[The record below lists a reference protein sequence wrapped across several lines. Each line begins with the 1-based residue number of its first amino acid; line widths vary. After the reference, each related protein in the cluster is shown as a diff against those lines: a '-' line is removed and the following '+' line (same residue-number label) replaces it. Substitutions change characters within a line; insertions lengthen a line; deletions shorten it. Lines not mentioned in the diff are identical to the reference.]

1 MKTDLV
7 PYTIRA
13 LVEGFSYNQ
22 SEEKP
27 LFGLGGKL
35 TIQPEYQRN
44 YIYALK
50 KMDAAVIESILK
62 GYPLGLLYFN
72 KLPDQRFEV
81 LDGQQRI
88 TSIGRFVKGQ
98 LSILDG
104 NRNEQ
109 YFSSLPKD
117 KQELILNTELL
128 VYECEGTETE
138 IKDWFETIN
147 IAGVELEQQ
156 EIWNAIYSGPFV
168 SKGKEEF
175 SNRSNSNVSKWASY
189 LNANLERQ
197 GYWAIALKW
206 VTGGNESVSEY
217 LGRNR
222 YKTDVS
228 EVKNHFYTVI
238 DWVDTL
244 FLEVFDEMKGLDWGR
259 LYAEYGSTPY
269 NPKTLAEEVQKLR
282 EDEFVERRRGI
293 WEYLL
298 SNKTKPQLLE
308 VRVFEKVT
316 VASAYSSQTAKAIES
331 ESSNCPL
338 CAIGPSANSKR
349 IYSRKEMDADHVT
362 PWSKGGKTDTE
373 NCQMLCVNHNRAKG
387 NK

>member
-1 MKTDLV
+1 MKTVLV
-7 PYTIRA
+7 PYPIRDV
-13 LVEGFSYNQ
+13 VEGFSYNQ

-27 LFGLGGKL
+27 LFGLGGRL

-44 YIYALK
+44 YIYAMK

-98 LSILDG
+98 LFILDE

-109 YFSSLPKD
+109 YFHSLPKD
-117 KQELILNTELL
+117 KQDLILNTELL
-128 VYECEGTETE
+128 VYECEGTESE
-138 IKDWFETIN
+138 IKEWFKTIN
-147 IAGVELEQQ
+147 IPGVQLEEQ
-156 EIWNAIYSGPFV
+156 EILNAIYSGPFV

-175 SNRSNSNVSKWASY
+175 SNRSNANVNKWASY
-189 LNANLERQ
+189 VNANLERQ
-197 GYWAIALKW
+197 GYWEIALKW
-206 VTGGNESVSEY
+206 VTAGKETVSEY
-217 LGRNR
+217 MGRNR
-222 YKTDVS
+222 NKADIS

-244 FLEVFDEMKGLDWGR
+244 FTEVHDEMKGLEWGR
-259 LYAEYGSTPY
+259 LYREYSSTPY
-269 NPKTLAEEVQKLR
+269 NPKTLSQEVNQLL
-282 EDEFVERRRGI
+282 EDPFIERRRGI

-298 SNKTKPQLLE
+298 SNKSKPELLE
-308 VRVFEKVT
+308 VRVFDKVK
-316 VASAYSSQTAKAIES
+316 VAAAYASQTAKAE
-331 ESSNCPL
+331 EEGTSNCPL
-338 CAIGPSANSKR
+338 CAVGHSANSKR

-362 PWSKGGKTDTE
+362 PWSKGGKTVAD
-373 NCQMLCVNHNRAKG
+373 NCQMLCVSHNRAKG
-387 NK
+387 NR